1 MKGMGVGHDE
11 KQIRRLELKEISRL
25 EVKMAY
31 RQKNQKGQRYK
42 KFLIKWG
49 DNEQKCVNQKH
60 NDG

>member
-42 KFLIKWG
+42 KFLIK
-49 DNEQKCVNQKH
+49 
-60 NDG
+60 